1 MERDVYEVLERWAA
15 AERRLPLVLCGAR
28 QVGKTYA
35 LQELGRRSFS
45 SCAYLNFMDEGA
57 QAVLEGGYDARRA
70 LDNIGIYTHTKIIP
84 GQTLVV
90 LDEVQEAPAVLPL
103 MKAFAEDAPEYHV
116 AAAGS
121 YLGIAYHAGES
132 FPVGKVQMVDMHPA
146 CFLEFLGAV
155 GEGELARLVRSQDFG
170 RLAPFED
177 RLRRLLREYLYVGG
191 MPQAIVAFMDGDRDY
206 QAARAIQSA
215 LLQQYDRDFSK
226 HPAPHEVER
235 IRLAFDSIPAH
246 LGRENHKFVFGHI
259 ARGARAREYETAI
272 QWIVDSGLATRVY
285 RVDKLAKPLKF
296 YRDLSA
302 FKLFLPDVGLLGAAM
317 EVDASDVILSNAA
330 LEEYKGALTEQY
342 VCQQLVACGI
352 TPYYWT
358 SGATAELDFVVS
370 RREGVVPIEVKA
382 KENLR
387 ARSLRLVHERYGLHG
402 VRTSMSGYREQDW
415 MTNVPLWAIGAC
427 FLSEE
432 TDKSG
437 GVGSFPT
444 TTPRY
449 HPPAPPEVPRT
460 TSGST

>member
-1 MERDVYEVLERWAA
+1 MG
-15 AERRLPLVLCGAR
+15 P
-28 QVGKTYA
+28 
-35 LQELGRRSFS
+35 
-45 SCAYLNFMDEGA
+45 
-57 QAVLEGGYDARRA
+57 
-70 LDNIGIYTHTKIIP
+70 
-84 GQTLVV
+84 
-90 LDEVQEAPAVLPL
+90 
-103 MKAFAEDAPEYHV
+103 
-116 AAAGS
+116 
-121 YLGIAYHAGES
+121 
-132 FPVGKVQMVDMHPA
+132 
-146 CFLEFLGAV
+146 
-155 GEGELARLVRSQDFG
+155 
-170 RLAPFED
+170 
-177 RLRRLLREYLYVGG
+177 
-191 MPQAIVAFMDGDRDY
+191 
-206 QAARAIQSA
+206 
-215 LLQQYDRDFSK
+215 
-226 HPAPHEVER
+226 
-235 IRLAFDSIPAH
+235 
-246 LGRENHKFVFGHI
+246 
-259 ARGARAREYETAI
+259 AREYETAI

-285 RVDKLAKPLKF
+285 RVDKRAKPLKF

-382 KENLR
+382 EENLR

-432 TDKSG
+432 ADKSG
-437 GVGSFPT
+437 EVGSFPT

-449 HPPAPPEVPRT
+449 HALAPPEVPRT